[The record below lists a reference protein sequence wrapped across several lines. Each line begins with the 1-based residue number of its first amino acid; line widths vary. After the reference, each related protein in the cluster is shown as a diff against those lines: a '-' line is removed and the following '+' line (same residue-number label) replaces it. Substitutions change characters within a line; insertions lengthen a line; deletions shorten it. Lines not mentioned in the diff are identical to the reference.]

1 MFKRKVC
8 NWLMVLSTVLVTN
21 LSYSQEM
28 TPELFFAKKKLQ
40 EATISYTAA
49 METCFEYTPRV
60 RPSELEIDKLEI
72 EIELVVEAVNHL
84 HYVALNDCM
93 QDHDVNFLK
102 AVEHYNQTAPKDE
115 VITVDSF
122 VTLRWNEELRAEFE
136 FKQLPEAVQQ
146 HFLQLDILKAPFDA
160 ATLVMELRGDL

>member
-8 NWLMVLSTVLVTN
+8 SWLMVLSAVLVAN
-21 LSYSQEM
+21 LSYSQGLL
-28 TPELFFAKKKLQ
+28 PELYFAKKKLQ
-40 EATISYTAA
+40 EAAISYSAA
-49 METCFEYTPRV
+49 METCFKHTPRV
-60 RPSELEIDKLEI
+60 RPSELETDKLET
-72 EIELVVEAVNHL
+72 ELVVEAVNYL

-102 AVEHYNQTAPKDE
+102 AVEHYNQTAPKDDL
-115 VITVDSF
+115 ITVDSF
-122 VTLRWNEELRAEFE
+122 VTLRWNEELRSEFE

-146 HFLQLDILKAPFDA
+146 HFLQLDILKTPFDA

>member
-40 EATISYTAA
+40 KAAISYTAA
-49 METCFEYTPRV
+49 METCFEYAPRV
-60 RPSELEIDKLEI
+60 KPSQLKVGKFETEFGVKAI
-72 EIELVVEAVNHL
+72 NYL

-102 AVEHYNQTAPKDE
+102 AVEHYNQTAQKHE
-115 VITVDSF
+115 SISVDSF
-122 VTLRWNEELRAEFE
+122 VTYRWNEELRSEFE
-136 FKQLPEAVQQ
+136 FQKLPTDMQA
-146 HFLQLDILKAPFDA
+146 HFLQLEVLQKPFNA
-160 ATLVMELRGDL
+160 AKLVMELLGEL

>member
-1 MFKRKVC
+1 MLKRKIC
-8 NWLMVLSTVLVTN
+8 NWLMILSTVLVTN

-28 TPELFFAKKKLQ
+28 TPELYFAKKKLQ
-40 EATISYTAA
+40 KAAIAYTAA
-49 METCFEYTPRV
+49 METCFEHTPRV
-60 RPSELEIDKLEI
+60 RPSELETDKLET
-72 EIELVVEAVNHL
+72 ELVVEAVNYL

-102 AVEHYNQTAPKDE
+102 AVEHYNQTAPKDDL
-115 VITVDSF
+115 ITVDSF
-122 VTLRWNEELRAEFE
+122 VTLRWNEELRSEFE

-146 HFLQLDILKAPFDA
+146 HFLQLDILKTPFDA

>member
-40 EATISYTAA
+40 EAAISHTAA
-49 METCFEYTPRV
+49 METCFEHAPRV
-60 RPSELEIDKLEI
+60 KPSQLKVGEFETEF
-72 EIELVVEAVNHL
+72 VVKAINYL
-84 HYVALNDCM
+84 HYIALNDCM

-146 HFLQLDILKAPFDA
+146 HFLQLDILKTPFDA

>member
-8 NWLMVLSTVLVTN
+8 SWLMALSAVLVAN
-21 LSYSQEM
+21 LSYSQGLL
-28 TPELFFAKKKLQ
+28 PELYFAKKKLQ
-40 EATISYTAA
+40 EAAISYTAA
-49 METCFEYTPRV
+49 METCFEHTPRV
-60 RPSELEIDKLEI
+60 RPSELETYKLET
-72 EIELVVEAVNHL
+72 ELVVEAVNYL

-102 AVEHYNQTAPKDE
+102 AVEHYNKTAPKDDL
-115 VITVDSF
+115 ITVDSF
-122 VTLRWNEELRAEFE
+122 VTLRWNEELRSEFE

-146 HFLQLDILKAPFDA
+146 HFLQLDILKTPFDA

>member
-8 NWLMVLSTVLVTN
+8 SWLMVLSAVLVTN
-21 LSYSQEM
+21 LSYSQGLS
-28 TPELFFAKKKLQ
+28 PELYFAKKKLQ
-40 EATISYTAA
+40 EAAISYTTA
-49 METCFEYTPRV
+49 METCFEHTPRV
-60 RPSELEIDKLEI
+60 RPSELKIDKLET
-72 EIELVVEAVNHL
+72 ELVVEAVNYL

-102 AVEHYNQTAPKDE
+102 AVEHYNQTAPKDD

-122 VTLRWNEELRAEFE
+122 VTLRWNEELRSEFE

-146 HFLQLDILKAPFDA
+146 HFFA
-160 ATLVMELRGDL
+160 AGYTKNAI

>member
-40 EATISYTAA
+40 KAAIAYTAA
-49 METCFEYTPRV
+49 METCFEHAPRV
-60 RPSELEIDKLEI
+60 RPSKLKIDKLET
-72 EIELVVEAVNHL
+72 ELVVDAVNYL
-84 HYVALNDCM
+84 HYLALNHCM
-93 QDHDVNFLK
+93 
-102 AVEHYNQTAPKDE
+102 KDE
-115 VITVDSF
+115 YIRFLSAVNYYNSLVNRDEWLEVDSF
-122 VTLRWNEELRAEFE
+122 VISALEEEVRGEFE

-146 HFLQLDILKAPFDA
+146 HFLQLDILKTPFDA

>member
-8 NWLMVLSTVLVTN
+8 SWLMVLSAVLVAN
-21 LSYSQEM
+21 LSYSQGLL
-28 TPELFFAKKKLQ
+28 PELYFAKKKLQ
-40 EATISYTAA
+40 EAAISYSAA
-49 METCFEYTPRV
+49 METCFKHTPRV
-60 RPSELEIDKLEI
+60 RPSELETDKLET
-72 EIELVVEAVNHL
+72 ELVVEAVNYL

-102 AVEHYNQTAPKDE
+102 AVEHYNQTAPKDD

-122 VTLRWNEELRAEFE
+122 VTLRWNEELRYEFE

-146 HFLQLDILKAPFDA
+146 HFLQLDILKTPFDA